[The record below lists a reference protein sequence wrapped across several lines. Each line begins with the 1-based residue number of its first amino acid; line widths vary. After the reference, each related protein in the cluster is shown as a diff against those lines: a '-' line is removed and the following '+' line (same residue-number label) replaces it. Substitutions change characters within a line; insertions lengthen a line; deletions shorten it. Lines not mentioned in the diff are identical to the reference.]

1 VTGSRMDA
9 RTWTRRLMIAAIGLV
24 ALVAL
29 PASAS
34 AKTIVGTKQ
43 ADRVKGTNKA
53 DTIKLK
59 RGRDR
64 AKARGGED
72 RVIGGGGRDRLNGG
86 AAADKL
92 RGGKGKDKLIAADGA
107 VDTKVDGGPGAD
119 VCKIDQADLAVTV
132 SCDEVIVVDGGGGG
146 DELPITNATGLT
158 CFTTLPLC
166 PFLIQGTG
174 ADALVGAVTAGPNL
188 TLALGAGVAVLGE
201 DWTAVGV
208 YGCDADGSLHVEIGE
223 KSVDVPITCTA

>member
-1 VTGSRMDA
+1 MDA

-34 AKTIVGTKQ
+34 AKTIVGTKH
-43 ADRVKGTNKA
+43 ADRVMGTSKA

-59 RGRDR
+59 GGSDR

-72 RVIGGGGRDRLNGG
+72 RVIGGGGKDRLNGG
-86 AAADKL
+86 KAADKL

-119 VCKIDQADLAVTV
+119 VCKIDQVDLPVVV
-132 SCDEVIVVDGGGGG
+132 SCAEVVVVDGGGGG
-146 DELPITNATGLT
+146 DELTVTSATGLT
-158 CFTTLPLC
+158 CGGLLC
-166 PFLIQGTG
+166 PFVIQGSG
-174 ADALVGAVTAGPNL
+174 ADALIGTVTAGP
-188 TLALGAGVAVLGE
+188 GVTTVLGLGVTVVNE
-201 DWTAVGV
+201 DWTALGT
-208 YGCDADGSLHVEIGE
+208 YGCDANGSLHVEIGT